1 MRVGIAVRS
10 VGVIS
15 GPDGC
20 RVDLGAGRGVRR
32 ESVFAVPRCAGWF
45 RDERI
50 ADGHRDARVAE
61 YLSDSCI
68 AHIL

>member
-1 MRVGIAVRS
+1 MVVEVIRVPAVVS
-10 VGVIS
+10 GVK
-15 GPDGC
+15 
-20 RVDLGAGRGVRR
+20 
-32 ESVFAVPRCAGWF
+32 VFAVPRCAGWL

-68 AHIL
+68 AHVL